1 MREYGSEH
9 HWQSRTA
16 YITGSGG
23 LEPEDWSFYRSGRD
37 AMKQVA
43 AMHRGGRVLLPA
55 LCCESM
61 ILPFE
66 KNGCAVE
73 FYKLKADLAG
83 DEEDVLKKLGPGCIL
98 LYMTYFDV
106 RPFSQAFLEKLRA
119 LGVFLLEDRTQDI
132 IVRRREEFLPDAT
145 VASLRKWAAMPEGGL
160 LKTEAALPP
169 AETDGRFARL
179 RLEAMGEKGDYLELG
194 RPEMKAD
201 FLKKLHEADELLDES
216 GKAVAM
222 SPENLGYIEE
232 LDFERILER
241 RRQNCSV
248 LRREL
253 KEAAAAGKLSFM
265 GSGENTSGLYLGVM
279 LNNRDAVQK
288 YMAERSI
295 YCPVIW
301 PVPDEAKGVCE
312 NCEYVAGHML
322 ALPCDQ
328 RYGQKDME
336 HIAAVLKA
344 ALEG

>member
-1 MREYGSEH
+1 MREY
-9 HWQSRTA
+9 
-16 YITGSGG
+16 

-66 KNGCAVE
+66 KNGCAVK

>member
-1 MREYGSEH
+1 MSEYGSEH

-66 KNGCAVE
+66 KNGCAVK

-83 DEEDVLKKLGPGCIL
+83 DEEEVLKKLGPGCIL
-98 LYMTYFDV
+98 LYMIYFDV
-106 RPFSQAFLEKLRA
+106 RPFSRTFLEKLRA

-253 KEAAAAGKLSFM
+253 KEAAAAGKLSFR
-265 GSGENTSGLYLGVM
+265 GSGEKTSGLYLGVM

>member
-23 LEPEDWSFYRSGRD
+23 LEPEEWSFYRSGRD

-279 LNNRDAVQK
+279 LNNRDTVQK

-312 NCEYVAGHML
+312 NCEYVAEHML

-328 RYGQKDME
+328 RYGQRDME

>member
-23 LEPEDWSFYRSGRD
+23 LEPEEWSFYRSGRD

-66 KNGCAVE
+66 KNGCAVK

-241 RRQNCSV
+241 RRQNCYV

-279 LNNRDAVQK
+279 LNNRDTVQK

-312 NCEYVAGHML
+312 NCEYVAEHML

>member
-66 KNGCAVE
+66 KNGCAVK

>member
-66 KNGCAVE
+66 KNGCAVK

-279 LNNRDAVQK
+279 LNNRDTVQK

>member
-23 LEPEDWSFYRSGRD
+23 LEPEEWSFYRSGRD

>member
-23 LEPEDWSFYRSGRD
+23 LEPEEWSFYRSGRD

-279 LNNRDAVQK
+279 LNNRDTVQK

>member
-9 HWQSRTA
+9 HWQSRA
-16 YITGSGG
+16 GYVTGSGRLA
-23 LEPEDWSFYRSGRD
+23 LEGWSFYRSGRD

-43 AMHRGGRVLLPA
+43 KMHGGTKALLPA

>member
-23 LEPEDWSFYRSGRD
+23 LEPEEWSFYRSGRD

-279 LNNRDAVQK
+279 LNNRDTVQK

-312 NCEYVAGHML
+312 NCEYVAEHML

>member
-73 FYKLKADLAG
+73 FYRLKPDLTG
-83 DEEDVLKKLGPGCIL
+83 DGEDVLKKLGPGCIL

>member
-9 HWQSRTA
+9 HWQSRA
-16 YITGSGG
+16 PYETGQGG
-23 LEPEDWSFYRSGRD
+23 LEPEGWTFYRSGRD
-37 AMKQVA
+37 TMKQIA
-43 AMHRGGRVLLPA
+43 ASHSGARVLLPA

-73 FYKLKADLAG
+73 FYRLKPDLTG
-83 DEEDVLKKLGPGCIL
+83 DGEDVLQKLGPGCIL

-106 RPFSQAFLEKLRA
+106 RPFEDAFLERLKS

-132 IVRRREEFLPDAT
+132 IIPRRESFRPDAT

-160 LKTEAALPP
+160 LKTGLSLPEAEA
-169 AETDGRFARL
+169 DSRFARL
-179 RLEAMGEKGDYLELG
+179 RRKAMEEKGEYLEKG
-194 RPEMKAD
+194 IPEMKTD

-216 GKAVAM
+216 GRAVAL
-222 SPENLGYIEE
+222 SPENRAYILD
-232 LDFERILER
+232 LDFDKILER
-241 RRQNCSV
+241 RRQNCAV
-248 LRREL
+248 LRKEL
-253 KEAAAAGKLSFM
+253 EEAQEAGRLRFM
-265 GSGENTSGLYLGVM
+265 GSGENTAGLYLGVM
-279 LNNRDAVQK
+279 LENRDAVQK

-301 PVPDEAKGVCE
+301 PIPEQAKGVCE
-312 NCEYVAGHML
+312 NCEHAAGHML

-328 RYGQKDME
+328 RYGRENMK

-344 ALEG
+344 ALEL

>member
-37 AMKQVA
+37 AMKQIA
-43 AMHRGGRVLLPA
+43 AANRGAKALLPA

-66 KNGCAVE
+66 KNGCKVE
-73 FYKLKADLAG
+73 FYKLRPDLTG
-83 DEEDVLKKLGPGCIL
+83 DGEDVLHKLGPGCIL

-106 RPFSQAFLEKLRA
+106 RPFDEAFLERLRVR
-119 LGVFLLEDRTQDI
+119 GVFLLEDRTQDI
-132 IVRRREEFLPDAT
+132 IVPRGESFRPDAT

-160 LKTEAALPP
+160 LKTELSLPE
-169 AETDGRFARL
+169 AEADSRFARL
-179 RLEAMGEKGDYLELG
+179 RREAMEEKGEYLEKG
-194 RPEMKAD
+194 IPEIKTD

-216 GKAVAM
+216 GRAAAMAGENRAYVA
-222 SPENLGYIEE
+222 E
-232 LDFERILER
+232 LDFEKILSCR
-241 RRQNCSV
+241 RKNCAI

-253 KEAAAAGKLSFM
+253 REVQEAGKLRFM
-265 GSGENTSGLYLGVM
+265 GSGEDTAGLYLGV
-279 LNNRDAVQK
+279 LLEKRDAVQK
-288 YMAERSI
+288 FMAENSV

-301 PVPDEAKGVCE
+301 PVPEQAVGVCE
-312 NCEYVAGHML
+312 NCEYIAGHML

-328 RYGQKDME
+328 RYGQEDME

-344 ALEG
+344 ALG

>member
-66 KNGCAVE
+66 KNGCAVK

-179 RLEAMGEKGDYLELG
+179 RLEAMEEKGDYLELG

>member
-73 FYKLKADLAG
+73 FYRLKPDLTG
-83 DEEDVLKKLGPGCIL
+83 DGEDVLKKLGPGCIL

-194 RPEMKAD
+194 IPEMKRD

-216 GKAVAM
+216 GKPVAL
-222 SPENLGYIEE
+222 SQENLRYIEK
-232 LDFERILER
+232 LDFEKILEQR
-241 RRQNCSV
+241 RRNCSV

-253 KEAAAAGKLSFM
+253 EAEAEAGLLRFM
-265 GSGENTSGLYLGVM
+265 GSGEDTAGLYLGV
-279 LNNRDAVQK
+279 LLEKRDAVQK
-288 YMAERSI
+288 FMAENSV

-301 PVPDEAKGVCE
+301 PVPEQAVGVCE
-312 NCEYVAGHML
+312 NCEYIAGHML

-328 RYGQKDME
+328 RYGQEDME

-344 ALEG
+344 ALG

>member
-9 HWQSRTA
+9 HWQFRTA

-66 KNGCAVE
+66 KNGCAVK

>member
-61 ILPFE
+61 ILQLE
-66 KNGCAVE
+66 KNGCAVK

-179 RLEAMGEKGDYLELG
+179 RLEAMEEKGDYLELG